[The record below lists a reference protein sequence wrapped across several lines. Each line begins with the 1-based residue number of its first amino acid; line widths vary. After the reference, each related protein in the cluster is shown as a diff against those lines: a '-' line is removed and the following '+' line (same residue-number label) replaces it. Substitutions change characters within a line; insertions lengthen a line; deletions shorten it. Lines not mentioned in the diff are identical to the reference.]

1 MNTRCSAV
9 LSLFFVVLSTA
20 ASQAAD
26 VAPWTQETVV
36 YKTVGPTKIQA
47 DVYRPD
53 GTQPRPTALVA
64 YWGYGD
70 VDGSW
75 YTEPSAHYRQQPLVE
90 KAAALDVVGKGVLT
104 SSSGRPRGVYY
115 LYLRQNGLW
124 TQEVTGFDPRTERSK
139 LDPFCPVRNITA
151 SYPPILMIHGTAD
164 TDVPYER
171 SAEMAAELKK
181 HGVPHELITVEGG
194 GHGLPD
200 KTNPAVI
207 DAFARARA
215 FIQKHLG
222 P

>member
-1 MNTRCSAV
+1 MMTGICV
-9 LSLFFVVLSTA
+9 
-20 ASQAAD
+20 
-26 VAPWTQETVV
+26 
-36 YKTVGPTKIQA
+36 
-47 DVYRPD
+47 
-53 GTQPRPTALVA
+53 QPRPTALVA

-70 VDGSW
+70 VDGPW
-75 YTEPSAHYRQQPLVE
+75 YTEPSAHYGQQPLVE
-90 KAAALDVVGKGVLT
+90 KAAALAVVGKEVLT

-124 TQEVTGFDPRTERSK
+124 TQEVTGIDPRTERSK

-164 TDVPYER
+164 TDVPYQE
-171 SAEMAAELKK
+171 SADMDVELKK
-181 HGVPHELITVEGG
+181 RGVPHELITVEGG

-200 KTNPAVI
+200 KTNPAVS
-207 DAFARARA
+207 DAYARARA